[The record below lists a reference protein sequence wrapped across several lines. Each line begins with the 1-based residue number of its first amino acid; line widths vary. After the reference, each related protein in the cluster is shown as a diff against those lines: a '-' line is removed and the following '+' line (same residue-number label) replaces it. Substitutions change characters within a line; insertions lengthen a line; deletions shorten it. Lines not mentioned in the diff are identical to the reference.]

1 MATITYTDNGEQ
13 RTVPMWATEATLM
26 KLLDAMKGG
35 GVGGGG
41 GSGSPEKD
49 AKTLKE
55 LLGSIKDLND
65 GFEEMAED
73 VEEGGKKVKEAAE
86 DIEDGMDKLGFSFE
100 RLIGGG
106 MAKLGGAIDFLVG
119 GSLLILSTAFAAL
132 SAKIIQTGNNFATLS
147 QSGLA
152 LEGTTALNIAQFNQ
166 LGMSTADAVEAMTN
180 NSQIMRVMGQSVVP
194 QVVDEFLTLTN
205 QGQDLGLALGDAT
218 DLALDELTMRSRLM
232 NLGAL
237 DEQQRKVAINR
248 IQEVNRNQLKYSKAL
263 GVSTDVLRDFA
274 DQVLGGNEMLMAS
287 LITTTNVTR
296 AETIAGLSDFVSGLR
311 AMGGEAGGEIAA
323 AVVEAA
329 SMGAVGFSDAAFGF
343 ITVLP
348 QLSDNFQGVIDDFN
362 NGLIDGE
369 GAAMAIT
376 QELGNLGQAEKD
388 RVFLLARAGDEQAK
402 KMAAAITQF
411 EQSADKMRDQGVEI
425 EGVQRGMQAFNAVI
439 SKVRGLFSSVFNQFI
454 QGFGEGAGDLAD
466 YMSKISNAFMP
477 IVYQLTGLEAGVGDT
492 SKSFIE
498 LGKKFA
504 VGLTEKISAFA
515 NWIAG
520 MIEWLQGY
528 FNNLQ
533 ATDFKGK
540 VMEVLGD
547 IGGVMMEGF
556 KKMIEGPVKDA
567 IIFAFGLAI
576 AAGVAK
582 GLASKGAAALFG
594 GGGGG
599 GGGGIP
605 GGAGKKMMGMG
616 RGMKGLAVGMR
627 AFANPMV
634 IAGVAVVTAAIM
646 GIGFA
651 LKLAAPG
658 IEAFGLAIKSVFE
671 GIGAI
676 VESVGVA
683 IAKVVEA
690 VGKNKVAKINARAEA
705 MVKTTKATTE
715 AIKELAHLD
724 PTHVMGMAEGIDM
737 LGESLGTFTANM
749 TPGYLQSMKGAFAN
763 FLGQESPIQAVMT
776 LSKEADPVKI
786 MDLAKATIAANAA
799 SAGATEMP
807 DLAGPDG
814 GTTNNTTNNTYAGGG
829 GGGTG
834 ESNQA
839 FIDIIM
845 EQSAIQVNALAE
857 MKKQNR
863 LLTEIS
869 GKTG

>member
-13 RTVPMWATEATLM
+13 RTVPMWATEATLL
-26 KLLDAMKGG
+26 KLLDSMKGG
-35 GVGGGG
+35 GAGAGG
-41 GSGSPEKD
+41 GSGDPKKD
-49 AKTLKE
+49 AKSLKE
-55 LLGSIKDLND
+55 LLGSIQDLND

-100 RLIGGG
+100 RIIGGG
-106 MAKLGGAIDFLVG
+106 LAKVGGAVDFLVG

-132 SAKIIQTGNNFATLS
+132 SAKLIQTGNNFATLS

-152 LEGTTALNIAQFNQ
+152 LEGSTALNIAQFNQ
-166 LGMSTADAVEAMTN
+166 LGMSTEQAVEAMTN
-180 NSQIMRVMGQSVVP
+180 NSQVLRVMGQSVVP
-194 QVVDEFLTLTN
+194 GVVDEFLTLTN

-218 DLALDELTMRSRLM
+218 ELALDELSMRTKLM
-232 NLGAL
+232 NLGSL
-237 DEQQRKVAINR
+237 DENQRKVAINR
-248 IQEVNRNQLKYSKAL
+248 IQEVNRNQLQYSKAL
-263 GVSTDVLRDFA
+263 GVSTDVMRDFA

-287 LITTTNVTR
+287 LITTSDTTR
-296 AETIAGLSDFVSGLR
+296 AETIAGLQDFVSGLR

-362 NGLIDGE
+362 NGLIDGK

-376 QELGNLGQAEKD
+376 AELGNLSQAEKD

-402 KMAAAITQF
+402 KMANAITQF
-411 EQSADKMRDQGVEI
+411 EQSADRMKDQGVEI

-439 SKVRGLFSSVFNQFI
+439 SKIKGMFSSTFNQFI
-454 QGFGEGAGDLAD
+454 QGFGEGAGDLSD
-466 YMSKISNAFMP
+466 FMSKVSNAFMP

-492 SKSFIE
+492 SKSVIE
-498 LGKKFA
+498 FGKEMA
-504 VGLTEKISAFA
+504 EGLVDKIQKFA

-520 MIEWLQGY
+520 IIEWLQGY
-528 FNNLQ
+528 FNNLA

-547 IGGVMMEGF
+547 IGS
-556 KKMIEGPVKDA
+556 
-567 IIFAFGLAI
+567 AFMDGIKNLIPWGEI
-576 AAGVAK
+576 AKVIGVA
-582 GLASKGAAALFG
+582 AAAAITAGIIKAYATAKISNMVGGVGAPG
-594 GGGGG
+594 GGM
-599 GGGGIP
+599 P
-605 GGAGKKMMGMG
+605 GGAGAKMKGMG
-616 RGMKGLAVGMR
+616 RGLKGLAVGMR

-634 IAGVAVVTAAIM
+634 IAGVAVVVAAIM

-658 IEAFGLAIKSVFE
+658 IEAFGKAIKSVFE
-671 GIGAI
+671 GIGAV

-690 VGKNKVAKINARAEA
+690 VGKNKVAKINAKAEA

-715 AIKELAHLD
+715 AIKELSHLD
-724 PTHVMGMAEGIDM
+724 PTHVMGMAEGIDL

-749 TPGYLQSMKGAFAN
+749 TPGYFQSMKGAFAN
-763 FLGQESPIQAVMT
+763 LIGQESPIQAVMT

-807 DLAGPDG
+807 DLSGPDG

-829 GGGTG
+829 GGGTA

-839 FIDIIM
+839 FVDIIM

-863 LLTEIS
+863 LLTEINT
-869 GKTG
+869 KTG

>member
-13 RTVPMWATEATLM
+13 RTVPMWATEATLL
-26 KLLDAMKGG
+26 KLLDSMKGG
-35 GVGGGG
+35 GAGAGG
-41 GSGSPEKD
+41 GSGDPKKD
-49 AKTLKE
+49 AKSLKE
-55 LLGSIKDLND
+55 LLGSIQDLND

-100 RLIGGG
+100 RIIGGG
-106 MAKLGGAIDFLVG
+106 LARVGGAIDFLVG

-132 SAKIIQTGNNFATLS
+132 SAKLIQTGNNFATLS

-152 LEGTTALNIAQFNQ
+152 LESSTALNIAQFNQ
-166 LGMSTADAVEAMTN
+166 LGMSTEQAVEAMTN
-180 NSQIMRVMGQSVVP
+180 NSQVLRVMGQSVVP
-194 QVVDEFLTLTN
+194 GVVDEFLTLTN

-218 DLALDELTMRSRLM
+218 ELALDELSMRTKLM
-232 NLGAL
+232 NLGSL

-248 IQEVNRNQLKYSKAL
+248 IQEVNRNQLAYSKAL
-263 GVSTDVLRDFA
+263 GVSTDVMRDFA

-287 LITTTNVTR
+287 LITTSDTTR
-296 AETIAGLSDFVSGLR
+296 AETIAGLQDFVSGLR

-329 SMGAVGFSDAAFGF
+329 SMGAVGFSEAAFGF

-362 NGLIDGE
+362 NGLIDGK

-376 QELGNLGQAEKD
+376 AELGNLSQAEKD

-402 KMAAAITQF
+402 KMANAITQF
-411 EQSADKMRDQGVEI
+411 EQSADRMKDQGVEI

-439 SKVRGLFSSVFNQFI
+439 AKIKGMFSSTFNQFI
-454 QGFGEGAGDLAD
+454 QGFGEGAGDLTD
-466 YMSKISNAFMP
+466 FMSELSNAFMP

-492 SKSFIE
+492 SKSVIN
-498 LGKKFA
+498 LGKEMA
-504 VGLTEKISAFA
+504 EGLVDKMKKFA

-520 MIEWLQGY
+520 IIEWLQGY
-528 FNNLQ
+528 FNNLA

-547 IGGVMMEGF
+547 IGTVMMDGF
-556 KKMIEGPVKDA
+556 KKMIAGPVKDA
-567 IIFAFGLAI
+567 IIVAFGIAI

-582 GLASKGAAALFG
+582 GLASKGAQALFG

-605 GGAGKKMMGMG
+605 GGSGKKMYGMG
-616 RGMKGLAVGMR
+616 RGLKGLAVGMR

-671 GIGAI
+671 GIGAV

-715 AIKELAHLD
+715 AIKELSHLD
-724 PTHVMGMAEGIDM
+724 PTHVMGMAEGIDL

-749 TPGYLQSMKGAFAN
+749 TPGYFQSMKGAFAN
-763 FLGQESPIQAVMT
+763 LVGQESPIQAVMT
-776 LSKEADPVKI
+776 MSREADPVKI

-799 SAGATEMP
+799 SAGATELP
-807 DLAGPDG
+807 NLSGSDG
-814 GTTNNTTNNTYAGGG
+814 GTTNNTTNNSYASGG
-829 GGGTG
+829 GGGTA
-834 ESNQA
+834 ESNQVMA
-839 FIDIIM
+839 DLIM

-857 MKKQNR
+857 MKKQNK

-869 GKTG
+869 SKSG